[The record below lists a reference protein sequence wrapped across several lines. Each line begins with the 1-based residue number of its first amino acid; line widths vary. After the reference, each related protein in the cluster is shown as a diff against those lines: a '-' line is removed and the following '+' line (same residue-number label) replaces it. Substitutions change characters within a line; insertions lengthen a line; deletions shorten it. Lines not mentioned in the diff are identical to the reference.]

1 MKTLL
6 IIIIMTLLIG
16 CSPQSSKV
24 TPKPSPSKIITTRDV
39 DLPSDV
45 VSSWAQ
51 QKNFFIKENFQ
62 ILDWEDAKTLLR
74 QKNYSGGKQY
84 HTGWLTIYTDN
95 EKKYLTKPP
104 RMDIFFQFMKE
115 ENLITE
121 GFGTE

>member
-1 MKTLL
+1 M
-6 IIIIMTLLIG
+6 G
-16 CSPQSSKV
+16 CSPQSSKA
-24 TPKPSPSKIITTRDV
+24 TPEPSPSKIIKTRDT
-39 DLPSDV
+39 DLPSDL

-51 QKNFFIKENFQ
+51 QKNFFVKENFQ

-115 ENLITE
+115 ENLGTE